1 MNYSEKI
8 DLLKLKD
15 AFLANMKGRT
25 ATKKCVIIPVEDNF
39 IFIGEKGVYL
49 NLTCIELRDKKYQSF
64 VVKLEIPEEI
74 REKMS
79 EDERK
84 AQPIID
90 GFHSIINDKPSKS
103 KKRQKRNP
111 LLCRLFGHL
120 YEKPVIVIKD
130 GRRNHF
136 YECVRC
142 GRRSYFKRD
151 CELYLINQLF
161 FKNNK

>member
-15 AFLANMKGRT
+15 VFLANMKGRT

-79 EDERK
+79 EDECK
-84 AQPIID
+84 AQPII
-90 GFHSIINDKPSKS
+90 GGLKEI
-103 KKRQKRNP
+103 KRR
-111 LLCRLFGHL
+111 
-120 YEKPVIVIKD
+120 EPVPMEVATTIDPAVSMENTD
-130 GRRNHF
+130 DLPF
-136 YECVRC
+136 
-142 GRRSYFKRD
+142 
-151 CELYLINQLF
+151 
-161 FKNNK
+161 